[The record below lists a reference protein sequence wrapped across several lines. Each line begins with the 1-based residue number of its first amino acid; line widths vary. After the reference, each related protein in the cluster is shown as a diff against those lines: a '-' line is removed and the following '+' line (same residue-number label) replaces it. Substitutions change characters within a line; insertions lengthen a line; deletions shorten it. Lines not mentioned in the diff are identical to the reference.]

1 MKKQNSSIMENK
13 KLFMKD
19 GYYYIMEKDDESYED
34 FIERGIFIVS
44 QKSKDANE
52 IKKINT
58 YSKIWINYKKL
69 GCKYTKEIMNNL
81 NNYEKNLFSTI

>member
-1 MKKQNSSIMENK
+1 MENK

-19 GYYYIMEKDDESYED
+19 GYYYILEKDNDESYED
-34 FIERGIFIVS
+34 FIERGNFIVS
-44 QKSKDANE
+44 QKSKDVNE

-69 GCKYTKEIMNNL
+69 GCTYTKEIMNNL
-81 NNYEKNLFSTI
+81 NNYEINLFSTI